1 MGIIP
6 GEVAVSWAKIIRK
19 YNWPDT
25 LEKDI
30 QKACEEYARNLSD
43 YKAMQLAEKDAEIER
58 LKKAVS
64 DAQQESFF
72 VREYLDEARDW
83 FRQIMEEAEDC
94 PNTIEEWRDGLC
106 SGSVGVV
113 VNFCKAAMSEIPE
126 GGDVVFLVRQRIE
139 DADVWQSPRG
149 RGGVN
154 VNEYEQ
160 DEPNDDDEII
170 ITYKKFNEMSGHVET
185 LKSVIANQKAKNARM
200 LELLKVSLDYINM
213 PHKCLLAQ
221 AISEALAGGEE

>member
-149 RGGVN
+149 RGGEIMEWVELKKQKPNAKTDVIVFAPNGKNQIKN
-154 VNEYEQ
+154 VIKQSYFMAGEFYAG
-160 DEPNDDDEII
+160 D
-170 ITYKKFNEMSGHVET
+170 Y
-185 LKSVIANQKAKNARM
+185 ANCIDGVTHWMPMPGVPVDTAK
-200 LELLKVSLDYINM
+200 
-213 PHKCLLAQ
+213 
-221 AISEALAGGEE
+221 ALAGVEE

>member
-1 MGIIP
+1 MIDIKDETEITATITVGQRAYGVP
-6 GEVAVSWAKIIRK
+6 LDVAKQFAAWGAYHKSIREA
-19 YNWPDT
+19 
-25 LEKDI
+25 LEK
-30 QKACEEYARNLSD
+30 
-43 YKAMQLAEKDAEIER
+43 KDTEIER

-139 DADVWQSPRG
+139 DA
-149 RGGVN
+149 
-154 VNEYEQ
+154 
-160 DEPNDDDEII
+160 
-170 ITYKKFNEMSGHVET
+170 MSG
-185 LKSVIANQKAKNARM
+185 K
-200 LELLKVSLDYINM
+200 
-213 PHKCLLAQ
+213 
-221 AISEALAGGEE
+221 ALAGGEDSREYHTTPDHSQSPRYAGGEE